1 MLMNLL
7 LQYFVLQSVHYLH
20 NTIPSKR
27 HKRRT
32 SSEEDMSKI
41 SNLPVAGN
49 ATKLPDNEANNKEF
63 QRPNPK
69 GMTSRMLQERID
81 VLKCQ
86 EQSCNSHTN
95 FFSYSTCLMKPQ
107 MLPFI
112 LFPRVRSTHMGNVG

>member
-7 LQYFVLQSVHYLH
+7 LKYFVLQSIHYLH
-20 NTIPSKR
+20 NTIPSKW
-27 HKRRT
+27 HKCRT

-41 SNLPVAGN
+41 SNLPVAKN
-49 ATKLPDNEANNKEF
+49 ATKLPNNEANKKEF

-69 GMTSRMLQERID
+69 GMTSRMLQERINI
-81 VLKCQ
+81 LQCQ
-86 EQSCNSHTN
+86 ERSCNSHTN

-112 LFPRVRSTHMGNVG
+112 LSPRLRSTHMDNVR